1 MISLIYPLIIGYWLD
16 VVGFCVIFYLEQRG
30 FIVEIKFTASGEVH
44 TLFIPGD
51 MVFRGNLS
59 LLCMGLK
66 ELPDLSGVT
75 VTGDFDCSCNELMS
89 LQGAPKSVGGN
100 FDCSFNKLTSL
111 QGAPQS
117 VGGNFDCFRNKYLM
131 SLDGAPQT
139 VGGDFDCSGN
149 KLLMSLDGFTSE
161 IGGDFICDKESL
173 KAKYEEIQLAARVAA
188 KQKEISGRLTGRA
201 KQRKK

>member
-1 MISLIYPLIIGYWLD
+1 
-16 VVGFCVIFYLEQRG
+16 
-30 FIVEIKFTASGEVH
+30 
-44 TLFIPGD
+44 
-51 MVFRGNLS
+51 
-59 LLCMGLK
+59 
-66 ELPDLSGVT
+66 
-75 VTGDFDCSCNELMS
+75 
-89 LQGAPKSVGGN
+89 
-100 FDCSFNKLTSL
+100 
-111 QGAPQS
+111 
-117 VGGNFDCFRNKYLM
+117 M

-188 KQKEISGRLTGRA
+188 KQKEISAELARQA

>member
-1 MISLIYPLIIGYWLD
+1 MISLIYLLIIGYCLD
-16 VVGFCVIFYLEQRG
+16 VIGFCVVFYLEQRG
-30 FIVEIKFTASGEVH
+30 FIMELKFTAGGEVR
-44 TLFIPGD
+44 TLFIPDD
-51 MVFRGNLS
+51 MVFRGNLR

-131 SLDGAPQT
+131 SLDGVSQ
-139 VGGDFDCSGN
+139 
-149 KLLMSLDGFTSE
+149 E
-161 IGGDFICDKESL
+161 IGGKFICDK
-173 KAKYEEIQLAARVAA
+173 KYLQEYKEIQRARFAA